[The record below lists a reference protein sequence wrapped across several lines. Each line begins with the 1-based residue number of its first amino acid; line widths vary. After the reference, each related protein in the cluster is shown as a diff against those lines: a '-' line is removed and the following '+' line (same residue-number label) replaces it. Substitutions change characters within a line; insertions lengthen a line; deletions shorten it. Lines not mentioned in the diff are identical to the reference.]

1 MKVLVAKITLIIPYS
16 NSLKDKRRIV
26 KAIKD
31 RVWTRFRAAISEIED
46 NGAIKRAVLGVVYV
60 SNDTQV
66 LDSIINKII
75 KLIEESYPGL
85 LHDYITTIENY

>member
-1 MKVLVAKITLIIPYS
+1 MKVLVAKITLIIPHS

-31 RVWTRFRAAISEIED
+31 RVWAKFRAAISEIED
-46 NGAIKRAVLGVVYV
+46 NGAMKRAVLGVVYV
-60 SNDTQV
+60 SNDAQI

-75 KLIEESYPGL
+75 NLVEESYPGII
-85 LHDYITTIENY
+85 HDYATTIETY

>member
-1 MKVLVAKITLIIPYS
+1 MKVLVAKITLVIPHS

-46 NGAIKRAVLGVVYV
+46 NGAIKKAVLGVVCV
-60 SNDTQV
+60 ANDAQI

-75 KLIEESYPGL
+75 NLVEESYPGL
-85 LHDYITTIENY
+85 LHDYVTTIETY